1 VQGYLTSSLF
11 KQVAHVFFA
20 LEVAH
25 ALGAYDTLG
34 PLACNEVVKVAE
46 VERAA
51 AIEHPGAYA
60 VLVAMWVFGIV
71 MVTAT
76 AMPVFVVMV
85 MMSAMW
91 ASLFILIL
99 MMMFVAIMVMML
111 VLALMVMMLV
121 FMVVLMMLL
130 LMMRLVQF
138 LYPFG

>member
-1 VQGYLTSSLF
+1 M
-11 KQVAHVFFA
+11 FFA

-34 PLACNEVVKVAE
+34 PLACNEVVKVSK

-51 AIEHPGAYA
+51 AIEHPGADA
-60 VLVAMWVFGIV
+60 ILVAMWVFGIV
-71 MVTAT
+71 MVSAT

-85 MMSAMW
+85 VMSAMR
-91 ASLFILIL
+91 ACLFILIP
-99 MMMFVAIMVMML
+99 MMMFVAIMVVML
-111 VLALMVMMLV
+111 VLALMVVMFV
-121 FMVVLMMLL
+121 FVFVFVLMMLL

>member
-34 PLACNEVVKVAE
+34 PLACNEVVKVSK

-51 AIEHPGAYA
+51 AIEHPCAYT
-60 VLVAMWVFGIV
+60 VLIAMWMFCIV

-76 AMPVFVVMV
+76 AMSVFIVMM
-85 MMSAMW
+85 MMSAMR
-91 ASLFILIL
+91 ASLFILMM
-99 MMMFVAIMVMML
+99 MMMFVFVF
-111 VLALMVMMLV
+111 VFVVVMLV
-121 FMVVLMMLL
+121 FVFVFVFVVMMLL